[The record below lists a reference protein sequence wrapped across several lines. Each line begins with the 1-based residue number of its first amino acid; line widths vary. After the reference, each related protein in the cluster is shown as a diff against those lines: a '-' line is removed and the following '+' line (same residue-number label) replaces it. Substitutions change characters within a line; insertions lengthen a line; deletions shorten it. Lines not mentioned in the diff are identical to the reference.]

1 MLWEE
6 PNRILSSREPER
18 NIADTPSH
26 LLGIKMYL
34 QK

>member
-6 PNRILSSREPER
+6 SNRILSSREPER
-18 NIADTPSH
+18 NIADSPRR

-34 QK
+34 KK